1 MRGTPQEYGAGLVTQ
16 AEMLRAA
23 SKFDARS
30 SDQPSRDKY
39 VRFTLTRTADL
50 VGACAL
56 FVEPTH
62 IVAGEVLMRSM
73 LEDLIKILWATI
85 SESNAENLC
94 NASVDQLKSIM
105 RANIEGGTARITDK
119 QGKDH
124 SARFLRSNRLAPSGK
139 KKSVE
144 AMARDA
150 GAIGIYDMFYRFA
163 SIQTHGNAVGLTMPN
178 TAGDVLVV
186 LSGVG
191 AVAKATGHTAIRW
204 LLGRERP
211 SNKDLVE
218 LLGVWKSRT

>member
-1 MRGTPQEYGAGLVTQ
+1 MEGKPQDYGVGLATQ

-23 SKFDARS
+23 SKFDAKL
-30 SDQPSRDKY
+30 SDQPIRDKY
-39 VRFTLTRTADL
+39 ARFTLTRTADL

-56 FVEPTH
+56 FVEPAH
-62 IVAGEVLMRSM
+62 IVAGHVLMRSM

-85 SESNAENLC
+85 SESNAEKLC
-94 NASVDQLKSIM
+94 NASIDHLKNIM
-105 RANIEGGTARITDK
+105 RANNEGGTARITDK

-124 SARFLRSNRLAPSGK
+124 SARFLKSDRLAPSGK

-144 AMARDA
+144 AMARDV
-150 GAIGIYDMFYRFA
+150 GAVGIYDMFYRFA
-163 SIQTHGNAVGLTMPN
+163 SIQTHGNAVGPTTPN
-178 TAGDVLVV
+178 TAADVLVV

-218 LLGVWKSRT
+218 LLGVWRSRT

>member
-1 MRGTPQEYGAGLVTQ
+1 MEGTPQDYGASLATQ

-30 SDQPSRDKY
+30 SDQPIRDKY

-50 VGACAL
+50 VRACAL

-85 SESNAENLC
+85 SEENAKKLC
-94 NASVDQLKSIM
+94 SSSIDQLKSIM

-124 SARFLRSNRLAPSGK
+124 SARFLKGDTLAPSGK

-144 AMARDA
+144 TMARDA
-150 GAIGIYDMFYRFA
+150 GIVGIYNMFYRFA
-163 SIQTHGNAVGLTMPN
+163 SIQTHGNTVGLTMPN
-178 TAGDVLVV
+178 TAADVLIV
-186 LSGVG
+186 LSGAG

-218 LLGVWKSRT
+218 LLGVWKART